1 MQRVV
6 CAKSLEHPWWT
17 SLFSVSLPHRTPQM
31 AVVGQKWNDD
41 FVTEEGNN
49 FHKCG
54 SFQGN
59 SDDISSC
66 IDVGLSMF

>member
-1 MQRVV
+1 
-6 CAKSLEHPWWT
+6 
-17 SLFSVSLPHRTPQM
+17 M